1 MRKQGIRV
9 GVMAAALG
17 FAVASLHAQFVV
29 YDPSNYF
36 EAVAELA
43 QLVRQYEFLIKQ
55 AAQLPVDIA
64 SRYHAYSFEWSLH
77 DPNAAQYAQQ
87 LLTALNVGDA
97 SGAAYHRLYGVLD
110 LPTDIV
116 GRMAPGPRQ
125 RFEAAYGTV
134 ELADS
139 TNQLAI
145 DQTGQARADG
155 PLTLQAIRNVEH
167 DAINPADD
175 FRSQTALLQKIDSAF
190 AIDLRL
196 AEITNQFQLSTL
208 EQAVVDNTRKR
219 DTEATLMNATIHQW
233 RYGQAYGDG
242 LFANTAANIDS
253 WRPF

>member
-1 MRKQGIRV
+1 
-9 GVMAAALG
+9 MAAALG

-55 AAQLPVDIA
+55 AAQLPVDIE

-97 SGAAYHRLYGVLD
+97 SGAAYRGLYGVLD

-116 GRMAPGPRQ
+116 GRMAQGPR
-125 RFEAAYGTV
+125 
-134 ELADS
+134 
-139 TNQLAI
+139 
-145 DQTGQARADG
+145 
-155 PLTLQAIRNVEH
+155 H
-167 DAINPADD
+167 
-175 FRSQTALLQKIDSAF
+175 

-208 EQAVVDNTRKR
+208 EQAIVDNTRKR

-233 RYGQAYGDG
+233 RYGQTYGDG

>member
-1 MRKQGIRV
+1 MTKQGIRV
-9 GVMAAALG
+9 GVMTAALAW
-17 FAVASLHAQFVV
+17 AVVSLHAQFVV

-55 AAQLPVDIA
+55 AAQLPVNIE

-77 DPNAAQYAQQ
+77 DPAGVQYAQQ
-87 LLTALNVGDA
+87 LLSALNQGDA
-97 SGAAYHRLYGVLD
+97 TGAAYRGLVGALD
-110 LPTDIV
+110 LPTDVI
-116 GRMAPGPRQ
+116 GRMTPELRQ

-190 AIDLRL
+190 AIELRL

-208 EQAVVDNTRKR
+208 EQAIVDNTRKR
-219 DTEATLMNATIHQW
+219 DTEATLMNATIRQW
-233 RYGQAYGDG
+233 RYGQAYGDD
-242 LFANTAANIDS
+242 LFSRTAANIDS